1 MLFPISLGKDEIERL
16 SVEKHKNGYWLGVKL
31 IVNPLMVMV
40 SRPLATAAA
49 FQERFHVNTSKYYQP
64 GFKTYKYKVLT
75 VKPSKYFDFWSIMMH
90 NGIPR
95 SGTNCPSK
103 SRVGVPITRQ
113 FRFWN
118 KSTDLPN
125 LPATSKVTCHGQSTG
140 RLVCPETCV
149 LLLPFLLGPQ
159 PHRRVRTDI

>member
-1 MLFPISLGKDEIERL
+1 
-16 SVEKHKNGYWLGVKL
+16 
-31 IVNPLMVMV
+31 MVMV

-49 FQERFHVNTSKYYQP
+49 FQEQFQ
-64 GFKTYKYKVLT
+64 LT
-75 VKPSKYFDFWSIMMH
+75 VNPTKYFDFWSIMMH

-159 PHRRVRTDI
+159 PHRRVRTDRAWTPSFKNNMITGNNRGRINLHIHSTTHNCQKCKALCTFLILHH